1 LDPGG
6 YFRRLA
12 AAQVQIDLTKHLK
25 VQTTL
30 GTGGTPATGITP
42 ETIPAA
48 ASVSLMGSNTSRL
61 RMPALGHLRS
71 IPEVSLNG
79 KVAPKAAINSA
90 AVRGGD

>member
-1 LDPGG
+1 MARGWSSPARPVARSHLEPWRLLPAA
-6 YFRRLA
+6 RRRQA
-12 AAQVQIDLTKHLK
+12 QIDLTKHLK

-61 RMPALGHLRS
+61 RCPLWGMKTS
-71 IPEVSLNG
+71 S
-79 KVAPKAAINSA
+79 
-90 AVRGGD
+90 RGQA